1 MNNIL
6 YKSRVVLIRI
16 GKVLPFIYCAMIVA
30 TYAESA
36 LALALSDFVVYD
48 NEIILHKPLSWLI
61 GDYFEYDW
69 TMLAILCIVS
79 ISVDTCLWN
88 KAACLYL
95 GVNLYEKSFFET
107 NVYDNEV
114 YYAVCA
120 INITLALYLTL
131 KGIRILINNK

>member
-1 MNNIL
+1 MTNRFRRL
-6 YKSRVVLIRI
+6 LIRI
-16 GKVLPFIYCAMIVA
+16 GKVLPFLLCFFAFINYSETLI
-30 TYAESA
+30 A
-36 LALALSDFVVYD
+36 LATGDYLAYD
-48 NEIILHKPLSWLI
+48 GMVIPNTRISFLVGK
-61 GDYFEYDW
+61 YFEYDLS
-69 TMLAILCIVS
+69 MLIVLIVVS

-95 GVNLYEKSFFET
+95 GANLYEKSFFET

-120 INITLALYLTL
+120 INIILALYLTL